1 MSEEEQEVQKLAE
14 SLKSSGLAASMMDAL
29 NKAKSILG
37 INKKDPKI
45 KPIEEV
51 RQQCMNPAH
60 SEEKKAKVDEII
72 KEVNNEIVG
81 QEIKFEEKPSEEVKS
96 EEGPII
102 EQKTEEVVEEVKE
115 DTHDDN
121 LSKFQDED
129 FNVAETGMNVNDA
142 VEAQDVVTNDS
153 STLKK
158 AEEVQNME
166 QGNFNPEAPQMVQTN
181 EEVKDQ
187 PVQHGPDHSIIM
199 EGNDSEEAKEEEEE
213 ESSEKKSELTSEEK
227 EKTDLSKIFNFGN

>member
-1 MSEEEQEVQKLAE
+1 MTENQEEVQKLAD

-29 NKAKSILG
+29 SKAKSILG

-45 KPIEEV
+45 KPVEEV
-51 RQQCMNPAH
+51 RELASH

-81 QEIKFEEKPSEEVKS
+81 QEIKFEEKPPEEVKM

-102 EQKTEEVVEEVKE
+102 EQKAEEVVEDVKE

-121 LSKFQDED
+121 LSKFQEED

-142 VEAQDVVTNDS
+142 VEAQDVVTNDA

-158 AEEVQNME
+158 AEEVQSME

-181 EEVKDQ
+181 EEVKEQ
-187 PVQHGPDHSIIM
+187 PVQKGPDHSIIM
-199 EGNDSEEAKEEEEE
+199 EGNDSEETKEEEEE
-213 ESSEKKSELTSEEK
+213 YSSEKKSELTSEEK
-227 EKTDLSKIFNFGN
+227 EKTDLSKLFNFGN